1 MFDDFILSPWIDRL
15 LFVGV
20 SFLVRLSGHVV
31 CCHPTFG
38 KQVGATRGIE
48 GYVQTE
54 YLWAAVGRDE
64 RGWFFFSNCLLE
76 TAKCNTLFLLL
87 LSWIFTGLHSSFS
100 FREQQ
105 QRTTDNLITPAQK
118 AATATSVGIGGST
131 ENKVR

>member
-1 MFDDFILSPWIDRL
+1 
-15 LFVGV
+15 
-20 SFLVRLSGHVV
+20 
-31 CCHPTFG
+31 
-38 KQVGATRGIE
+38 
-48 GYVQTE
+48 VQTE
-54 YLWAAVGRDE
+54 YLWAAVGSDE

-76 TAKCNTLFLLL
+76 TAECNTLFLFLLL
-87 LSWIFTGLHSSFS
+87 LSLIFTGLHSSFS